1 MNYDVLINT
10 AIEKNEVLQ
19 LLRGEKEYEVIVSE
33 FSPDIFPTDI
43 TSVLVECFY
52 KQIKK
57 IENIEKI
64 FTTGLEKLLLGDA
77 GDVYIAV
84 LYFDA
89 CIFQE
94 ERNKATF
101 TLDRKII
108 AEKIRTA
115 LNEKKEQLQESVTY
129 KNGMTKKNPWK
140 NIENFNNYYCKKY
153 DFNIIEYEMAKKID
167 FY

>member
-1 MNYDVLINT
+1 M
-10 AIEKNEVLQ
+10 
-19 LLRGEKEYEVIVSE
+19 
-33 FSPDIFPTDI
+33 
-43 TSVLVECFY
+43 
-52 KQIKK
+52 
-57 IENIEKI
+57 
-64 FTTGLEKLLLGDA
+64 
-77 GDVYIAV
+77 

-129 KNGMTKKNPWK
+129 KNGMTKR
-140 NIENFNNYYCKKY
+140 IHGKY
-153 DFNIIEYEMAKKID
+153 
-167 FY
+167 

>member
-1 MNYDVLINT
+1 MADHVTEHFQALKICGHRSIL
-10 AIEKNEVLQ
+10 A
-19 LLRGEKEYEVIVSE
+19 
-33 FSPDIFPTDI
+33 FSI
-43 TSVLVECFY
+43 SV
-52 KQIKK
+52 QH
-57 IENIEKI
+57 
-64 FTTGLEKLLLGDA
+64 
-77 GDVYIAV
+77 
-84 LYFDA
+84 FDA

-153 DFNIIEYEMAKKID
+153 DFNIIE
-167 FY
+167 

>member
-140 NIENFNNYYCKKY
+140 NIENFNNSN
-153 DFNIIEYEMAKKID
+153 FAH
-167 FY
+167 

>member
-1 MNYDVLINT
+1 MDYKELINK
-10 AIEKNEVLQ
+10 AIENDEVVK
-19 LLRGEKEYEVIVSE
+19 LLRGDGEYEVVVSE
-33 FSPDIFPTDI
+33 FTSDVFPTDI
-43 TSVLVECFY
+43 NSVLVNCFY
-52 KQIKK
+52 KQIDNIRG
-57 IENIEKI
+57 IEEVFKNAFNNLIN
-64 FTTGLEKLLLGDA
+64 GNA
-77 GDVYIAV
+77 SDVYIAV

-153 DFNIIEYEMAKKID
+153 DFNIIE
-167 FY
+167 